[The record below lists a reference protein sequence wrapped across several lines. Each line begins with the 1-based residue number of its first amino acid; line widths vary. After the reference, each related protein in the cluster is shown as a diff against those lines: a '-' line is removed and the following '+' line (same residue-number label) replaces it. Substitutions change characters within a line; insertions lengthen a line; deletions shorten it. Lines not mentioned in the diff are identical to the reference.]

1 MSDYNKD
8 SYSYNHIIRG
18 YEHTWPGKKEPVR
31 RDSDTTCWVLLSI
44 ASLLGSLFAF
54 VGMF

>member
-44 ASLLGSLFAF
+44 VSLLGSLFAF